1 MWLAKCQS
9 AKQQVDKK
17 TWCHHFFLETKKEE
31 VSVFKTSKI
40 LGDKLKVTKNSLEIE
55 IFLKKIQ
62 LM

>member
-1 MWLAKCQS
+1 MWLVKCQS

-17 TWCHHFFLETKKEE
+17 AWCHHFFLETKKKE